1 MRESQPTPVRAA
13 LLAGLVAGTIDI
25 FAAALINQSSLLVI
39 LQAIASGLIG
49 KLAFAAGAGAALLG
63 LLLQWLMSV
72 LIAAI
77 YLLVTAP
84 LPRMRRHW
92 LITGTVAGVVTFV
105 VMNGLVVP
113 LSAAPFAPPF
123 NVHAIVATFTPYRL
137 IANLIAMIVF
147 GLIIAL
153 FAAPVGPPTSEL
165 RNAASKLGY

>member
-1 MRESQPTPVRAA
+1 MRESRPTPARAA

-25 FAAALINQSSLLVI
+25 FAAALINQAGLLVI

-49 KLAFAAGAGAALLG
+49 RSAFAGGAGTALLG
-63 LLLQWLMSV
+63 LLLQWVMSI

-92 LITGTVAGVVTFV
+92 LLTGTFAGVVIFV

-123 NVHAIVATFTPYRL
+123 NVQALVATFTPYRL
-137 IANLIAMIVF
+137 FTNLIAMIVF

-153 FAAPVGPPTSEL
+153 FAAPVGPPGSEL